1 MQRHLL
7 SLLTL
12 LLLRAAPATPA
23 DAAAIDAI
31 TSWLTDEGA
40 ADLSAVTVG
49 EGVRGERGVRTTRAV
64 AAGEVILRGRWLS
77 CPPACLSLSQ
87 LLLAVWR

>member
-1 MQRHLL
+1 MRRCIL
-7 SLLTL
+7 SLCAL

-31 TSWLTDEGA
+31 VTWLTEEGA

-49 EGVRGERGVRTTRAV
+49 SGVGGERGVRTTRAV
-64 AAGEVILRGRWLS
+64 ATGEVILRGK
-77 CPPACLSLSQ
+77 
-87 LLLAVWR
+87 